1 VPVLY
6 YGSSI
11 TQGACA
17 SRPGNSYQNIISR
30 ELSCDQ
36 INLGFSSGALAEEV
50 MIDYLTKQ
58 KMSVF
63 VMDYDHNAPN
73 PAHLAAT
80 HEKLYRAMRK
90 AQPELPIIMITMPK
104 IVLNDDILQRKAVV
118 RATYEK
124 AVAEGDTKVRYID
137 GCEMIQCMGT
147 DGGLVDNAH
156 PNDLGF
162 VAMARVIGAAVKEF
176 LE

>member
-1 VPVLY
+1 MVKHIVVYTLKEGVNKPEAIETIRSVLEPLVGVIPGLTHMEIRMAY
-6 YGSSI
+6 
-11 TQGACA
+11 QG
-17 SRPGNSYQNIISR
+17 G
-30 ELSCDQ
+30 
-36 INLGFSSGALAEEV
+36 
-50 MIDYLTKQ
+50 
-58 KMSVF
+58 
-63 VMDYDHNAPN
+63 MDYALYSEFESPEALKNYVSH

-162 VAMARVIGAAVKEF
+162 LCMAKVIGAAVKEF
-176 LE
+176 LDEA